1 MRKFFFL
8 LKLLFLFLKKK
19 EIIQSNYNIG
29 KKTWFGTGGKA
40 KVFFQPECLND
51 LSLFLKVIP
60 KKILI
65 YVIGSGSNTLVRDG
79 GMSGVVIKLNNG
91 FSDFFYDK
99 KKKVI
104 KVGGGLKNLTLIKYC
119 LKNSIG
125 NFEFLSGIPGTIG
138 GSLKMN
144 AGCFGQT
151 ISENLISIDIINRS
165 GECLF
170 FKKEDLKFKYRNTSI
185 LSDWIIVSAVFS
197 AKKSNTTKIQNYIN
211 KISTIRKKT
220 QPISSRTSG
229 STFQNPE
236 SHKVWKLIDKV
247 GYRGKKLGG
256 AQISEKHSNFLINN
270 GNSSSLDI
278 ELLGEQV
285 REKVH
290 SETGIKL
297 DWEIIRVGKFIK
309 N

>member
-1 MRKFFFL
+1 MLKIIFL
-8 LKLLFLFLKKK
+8 FKLLFLLLKRKG
-19 EIIQSNYNIG
+19 IIQSNYDVG

-51 LSLFLKVIP
+51 LSLFLKLIP
-60 KKILI
+60 KKILVYI
-65 YVIGSGSNTLVRDG
+65 IGSGSNTLIRDG
-79 GMSGVVIKLNNG
+79 GMNGVVIKLNNG
-91 FSDFFYDK
+91 FNGFFYDK

-104 KVGGGLKNLTLIKYC
+104 KVGGGLKNLSLIKYC

-151 ISENLISIDIINRS
+151 ISENLISIGIINRS
-165 GECLF
+165 GEHLF
-170 FKKEDLKFKYRNTSI
+170 FKKEDLEFKYRKTSI

-197 AKKSNTTKIQNYIN
+197 AKKSSTIKIQNYIN
-211 KISTIRKKT
+211 KMSTIRKRT
-220 QPISSRTSG
+220 QPISSRTGG

-236 SHKVWKLIDKV
+236 SYKVWKLIDKV

-285 REKVH
+285 REKVYL
-290 SETGIKL
+290 ETGIKL
-297 DWEIIRVGKFIK
+297 EWEIIRVGKFIK